1 MGQQQL
7 LLIIVGVI
15 IVGIAVAGGI
25 VLFKSQAMGQN
36 RDAVW
41 TDLNQLAARAQ
52 AFYRRPSTL
61 GGGGKSFAGFSLVT
75 EELKNGNGDY
85 SISSKDVNE
94 VVIQGKG
101 REMGNNQETPVL
113 LNMVVHPDTIYIDE
127 GTIN

>member
-15 IVGIAVAGGI
+15 IIGIAVAGGI
-25 VLFKSQAMGQN
+25 VLFRSQASAQN

-61 GGGGKSFAGFSLVT
+61 GGGGRSFASFSLNT

-85 SISSKDVNE
+85 SISAPSVGE
-94 VVIQGKG
+94 VIIHGLGK
-101 REMGNNQETPVL
+101 EMGNDPSTNVQ
-113 LNMVVHPDTIYIDE
+113 LNMIVHPDTMYVDE
-127 GTIN
+127 ATIN